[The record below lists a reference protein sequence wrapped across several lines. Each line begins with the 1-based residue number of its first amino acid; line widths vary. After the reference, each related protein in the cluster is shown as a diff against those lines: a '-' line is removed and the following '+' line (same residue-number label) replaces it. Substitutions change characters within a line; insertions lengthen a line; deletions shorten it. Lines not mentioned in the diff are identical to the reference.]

1 MKLSV
6 ICPIY
11 NEEKHIS
18 SCLESI
24 LQQDFPKEEMEV
36 LLVDGMSTDRTREIV
51 QQYTEQ
57 YPFIFLL
64 DNPKRIVPTGLNIGI
79 RVAQGD
85 VIIRLDAHAIY
96 PDNYFSVLVDKL
108 FALNADNVGGL
119 CRTLPAKE
127 TPVCEAIAA
136 ALSSPFGMGD
146 SHFRIGTN
154 KEMQVDTV
162 PFGCFRREVF
172 DKIGYFDEEL
182 IRNQDD
188 EFNGRI
194 IKYGGHIYLIPS
206 IVINYYGRDS
216 IGKVAK
222 MFYQYGLFKPLV
234 NKKLG
239 NPATVRQFFP
249 PLFVVGLIGGLLL
262 SFVHPIFCILYM
274 IVLALYL
281 FLAIYFSVKQ
291 FKNIKKVLLLIAT
304 FVTIH
309 VSYGWGYLCGC
320 VKLLLKRNL
329 TAESNH

>member
-11 NEEKHIS
+11 NEEKHIA

-96 PDNYFSVLVDKL
+96 PDNYFSALVDKL

-274 IVLALYL
+274 VVLALYL

>member
-11 NEEKHIS
+11 NEEKHIA

-274 IVLALYL
+274 VVLALYL
-281 FLAIYFSVKQ
+281 FSAIYFSVKQ